1 MIRRPPRSTLFP
13 YTTLFR
19 SRAEPKSQPPDNDAE
34 NIFGVR
40 DPRSPLWGG
49 CRALATAAGCTV
61 VQPSASG
68 VREDLVCLLDLDEPL
83 GGVPTRRDIGV
94 ESSGQSPVGRL
105 DRLLVSVLADPQDL
119 VVIPHCCE
127 HARRGRVG
135 AVRPPTP
142 RTSGTLRLLTGLAPR
157 LSIASFAFSLAA
169 S

>member
-1 MIRRPPRSTLFP
+1 MFGGGPR
-13 YTTLFR
+13 
-19 SRAEPKSQPPDNDAE
+19 
-34 NIFGVR
+34 
-40 DPRSPLWGG
+40 RSPVWGG
-49 CRALATAAGCTV
+49 CRPLATAAGCPV
-61 VQPSASG
+61 VRPSASG
-68 VREDLVCLLDLDEPL
+68 VGAGLVCLLDLDEPL

-142 RTSGTLRLLTGLAPR
+142 RTSGTLRRFTGLASR